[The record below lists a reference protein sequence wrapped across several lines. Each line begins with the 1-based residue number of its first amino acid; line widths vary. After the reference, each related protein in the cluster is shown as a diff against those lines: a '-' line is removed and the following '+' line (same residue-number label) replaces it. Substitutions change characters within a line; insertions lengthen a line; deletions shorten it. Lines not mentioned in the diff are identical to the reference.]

1 MQKKPFPMGV
11 IIAERQIF
19 AYEKSGEKRL
29 IVVRLGAPIQMGPSE
44 KFPVAAA
51 CCPLQVQGL
60 NNDDK
65 VYPVLGGDAFEAM
78 QYAIDFA
85 GDLLSDGMCACG
97 SKTEAGSIHPRV
109 ITGSGAISRLGSD

>member
-65 VYPVLGGDAFEAM
+65 VYPVLGGDAFEAI

-85 GDLLSDGMCACG
+85 GDLLSDGYVRLRL
-97 SKTEAGSIHPRV
+97 ENR
-109 ITGSGAISRLGSD
+109 SRLDSSTRNHWIWRYIPPWE